1 MLEQTASRNAELR
14 TYGDLLMLSSHWWT
28 ALLAVAVALP
38 IVGTVPAHGEEESH
52 APEVTVLSKTVTL
65 HFEMAGAGKNVTIS
79 TATSA
84 FQIETEQSKESR
96 DGVGEAEESTENSGD
111 TASSEL
117 AIESHSKIEGTVSVD
132 DATGT
137 VLVTC
142 TGSIRESKSTEDE
155 SGDSES
161 ELKVEASINF
171 EASTRI
177 KPGESRELVK
187 AGAFQV
193 TLRVEFSE

>member
-1 MLEQTASRNAELR
+1 MF
-14 TYGDLLMLSSHWWT
+14 SSHIQ
-28 ALLAVAVALP
+28 AGLLG
-38 IVGTVPAHGEEESH
+38 GTVILSILGTVSAHGEEE
-52 APEVTVLSKTVTL
+52 AKVPEVKVLSKTVTL
-65 HFEMAGAGKNVTIS
+65 HFEMAGAGENVTIS

-84 FQIETEQSKESR
+84 FQIETEQSKESQ
-96 DGVGEAEESTENSGD
+96 DGVEVAEESTEISGD

-117 AIESHSKIEGTVSVD
+117 VIESRSEIEGTVSID
-132 DATGT
+132 DATGI

-155 SGDSES
+155 SGGSES
-161 ELKVEASINF
+161 ESKVEASVDF

-193 TLRVEFSE
+193 TLRVEVSE

>member
-1 MLEQTASRNAELR
+1 MPNLKTEGEML
-14 TYGDLLMLSSHWWT
+14 MFSSYVWT
-28 ALLAVAVALP
+28 ALLTVTVALP
-38 IVGTVPAHGEEESH
+38 IVGTLPAHGEEESR

-79 TATSA
+79 TATSV
-84 FQIETEQSKESR
+84 FQIETEQSKESQ
-96 DGVGEAEESTENSGD
+96 DGVEVAEESTENSGD

-117 AIESHSKIEGTVSVD
+117 AIESRSKIEGTVSID

-161 ELKVEASINF
+161 ELKVEASIDF

-193 TLRVEFSE
+193 TLRVEVSE

>member
-1 MLEQTASRNAELR
+1 
-14 TYGDLLMLSSHWWT
+14 MLSSHWWT

-38 IVGTVPAHGEEESH
+38 IVGTVPAHGEEESR

-65 HFEMAGAGKNVTIS
+65 HFEMTGAGENVTIS
-79 TATSA
+79 TATSV
-84 FQIETEQSKESR
+84 FQIETEQSKESQ
-96 DGVGEAEESTENSGD
+96 DGVEEAEESTENSGD

-117 AIESHSKIEGTVSVD
+117 AIESRSEIEGTVSID

-155 SGDSES
+155 SGGSES
-161 ELKVEASINF
+161 ESKVEVSVDF

-177 KPGESRELVK
+177 KSGESRELVK

-193 TLRVEFSE
+193 ILRVEVSE

>member
-1 MLEQTASRNAELR
+1 
-14 TYGDLLMLSSHWWT
+14 MLSSHWWT

-38 IVGTVPAHGEEESH
+38 IVGTIPAHGEEESR

-65 HFEMAGAGKNVTIS
+65 HFEMTGAGENMTIS
-79 TATSA
+79 TATSV
-84 FQIETEQSKESR
+84 FQIETEQSKESQ
-96 DGVGEAEESTENSGD
+96 DGVEEAEESTENSGD

-117 AIESHSKIEGTVSVD
+117 AIESRSRIEGTVSID
-132 DATGT
+132 DATGI

-142 TGSIRESKSTEDE
+142 TGSLRESKSSEDE

-161 ELKVEASINF
+161 ELKVEASIDF

-193 TLRVEFSE
+193 TLRVEVSE